1 MKKNKSQLYFILDVD
16 GVLTDGKFVYT
27 KEGKI
32 GKVFGAH
39 DADGLDIIRKYVNIL
54 FISSDKKGFK
64 ISLKRVKD
72 LGFKLHYVKNNER
85 LNFIK
90 EFGFKNL
97 IFMGDGIHDVEI
109 LKKSFYGISPKNA
122 VNEAKQ
128 YSNFVTS
135 NSGGNGAVFEACLH
149 LKKKFFK

>member
-1 MKKNKSQLYFILDVD
+1 MKKNKNQLYFILDVD

-27 KEGKI
+27 QDGKI

-39 DADGLDIIRKYVNIL
+39 DSDGLDIIRKYVNIL
-54 FISSDKKGFK
+54 FISSDKKGFE
-64 ISLKRVKD
+64 ISNKRVKD

-85 LNFIK
+85 LNFTK
-90 EFGFKNL
+90 KFGLPNL

-128 YSNFVTS
+128 NSNFVTN